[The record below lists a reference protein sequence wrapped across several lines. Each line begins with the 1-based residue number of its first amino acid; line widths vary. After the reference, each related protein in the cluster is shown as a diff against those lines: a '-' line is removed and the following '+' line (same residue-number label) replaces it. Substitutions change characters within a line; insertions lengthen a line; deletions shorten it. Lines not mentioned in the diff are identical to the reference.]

1 MIIKT
6 YTVENMK
13 EAIVRA
19 SYELGKNAVIISQQ
33 EIKVGKWFNP
43 FKKKMIQ
50 VTFALEEEGDPKISR
65 EPVSPP
71 VEAREEAGG
80 ESLEEDR
87 QVELEVEENNAPKA
101 YGETEENGKDEVEEE
116 IEEDEEVE
124 EEKHSVEELIERNPM
139 LKNTSDRIKD
149 QLLGYLKLN
158 MKDENNLSSEEIV
171 DFMEIAFKDNCFQR
185 KLRVRKT
192 NVFLGPT
199 GAGKTTTIAKI
210 AAQESLVNKKKVG
223 LLTIDTY
230 KIGAV
235 EQLKTYSEILKLPFE
250 VVHHPDQMQ
259 DKLYKLRD
267 CDVLLVDT
275 LGTSQRNREKLDD
288 IKLYLDNIKNKTNR
302 FLVLSVSTDVETTNS
317 IFETYKH
324 LDYNGLIL
332 TKFDEVT
339 SFKNLWNIIE
349 HNEYPVQYFCHGQDV
364 PDDINA
370 ATLENLIAYSE
381 EIYHDE

>member
-101 YGETEENGKDEVEEE
+101 DAE
-116 IEEDEEVE
+116 IE

-317 IFETYKH
+317 IFEKYKH

-339 SFKNLWNIIE
+339 NFKNLWNIIE